1 MATQDKRE
9 ILDMLSAGKI
19 TAAEALGLLDQS
31 SSRTGEKKGDES
43 HTFSEKSDDFPTPE
57 QVDAIKVDE
66 LTALDEAIKI
76 ENIEKPA
83 KAIDTVSSEMEKAP
97 AGNGNRPHWLKIRIR
112 DMDTGRNKVSVN
124 LPLGMVSFGL
134 RVAQRFNTDLG
145 EVNVDEMLTMIK
157 HGERGLIV
165 EVQDDEDNEQ
175 VQIYLD

>member
-9 ILDMLSAGKI
+9 ILDMLSVGKI

-31 SSRTGEKKGDES
+31 SSSIGEKGGES
-43 HTFSEKSDDFPTPE
+43 TSVTENSGDFPNPE
-57 QVDAIKVDE
+57 QVDAIKAAE

-83 KAIDTVSSEMEKAP
+83 KVIDTVSSEMEKAP
-97 AGNGNRPHWLKIRIR
+97 AGNGDKPHWLKIRVR
-112 DMDTGRNKVSVN
+112 NMDTGRNKVSVN

-145 EVNVDEMLTMIK
+145 EVNVEELLSMIK
-157 HGERGLIV
+157 HGERGLLV